1 MLITLRGQE
10 GGGEDLSVG
19 EGGGGG
25 EAQICGAG
33 LLRACPRS
41 IVARVDNSC
50 EPRLPVYTLCE

>member
-10 GGGEDLSVG
+10 GGGKIYLWGKE
-19 EGGGGG
+19 GGG

-41 IVARVDNSC
+41 IIARVDNSC
-50 EPRLPVYTLCE
+50 EPRLPICTLCE

>member
-10 GGGEDLSVG
+10 GGGG
-19 EGGGGG
+19 RFICGGRGGGG

>member
-1 MLITLRGQE
+1 MLVTLRGQE

-19 EGGGGG
+19 EGGEG

-50 EPRLPVYTLCE
+50 EPRLPICTLCE

>member
-10 GGGEDLSVG
+10 GGGKIYLWG
-19 EGGGGG
+19 KGGGG

>member
-1 MLITLRGQE
+1 MLVTLRGQE
-10 GGGEDLSVG
+10 GGGGDLSVG
-19 EGGGGG
+19 EGGEG

-50 EPRLPVYTLCE
+50 EPRLPVCTLCE

>member
-10 GGGEDLSVG
+10 GGGDLSVG
-19 EGGGGG
+19 EGGGG

-50 EPRLPVYTLCE
+50 EPRLPICTLCE

>member
-1 MLITLRGQE
+1 M
-10 GGGEDLSVG
+10 G
-19 EGGGGG
+19 EGGEG

-50 EPRLPVYTLCE
+50 EPRLPVCTLCE

>member
-1 MLITLRGQE
+1 MPVTLRGQE
-10 GGGEDLSVG
+10 RGGGDLSVG
-19 EGGGGG
+19 EGGEG

-50 EPRLPVYTLCE
+50 EPRLPVCTLCE